1 MANRE
6 IRRARRPPARATGAR
21 ANANRSRP
29 FVFGA
34 RANANRSRPFV
45 FGARANNRRNSN
57 NNFKNARNNL
67 NSNNNN
73 NFKNARNNKNFAATK
88 IQALFR
94 GAKARKAFQ
103 RIRAAAANATRNM
116 SRPVNNVAA
125 QNIVRNMRPEAQAA
139 LQTTSRANNRAFEN
153 VAVRNAG
160 RRFPGVNWA
169 VITRDQIRPLA
180 NTLRRELANSNT
192 QKVLV
197 TVASLLVALYLY
209 KIDPAFMTRVQKDT
223 LRKYENTIPYMAAPL
238 LNSSASAP
246 KRMLSALGIMA
257 TQGPTKHR
265 LAWEA
270 KFGNLPN
277 GRTTAGIMLQYIT
290 ILLTVCIGIF
300 PWKREQTIGVMVG
313 ILTIAYHL
321 NIGVH
326 DELKNLYFEEK
337 AAMARVGYKAMVKAI
352 SLAGNG
358 TALAGGYVGGNAGY
372 VMTIGGKSVKFLA
385 NQAA

>member
-6 IRRARRPPARATGAR
+6 IRRARRPAARATGTR
-21 ANANRSRP
+21 TSANRSRP

-34 RANANRSRPFV
+34 S
-45 FGARANNRRNSN
+45 
-57 NNFKNARNNL
+57 
-67 NSNNNN
+67 NN

-103 RIRAAAANATRNM
+103 RIRAAAANATRSMN
-116 SRPVNNVAA
+116 RPVNNAPNGAA
-125 QNIVRNMRPEAQAA
+125 RNIVRNMRPEALAA
-139 LQTTSRANNRAFEN
+139 LRTTRRANNRAFEN

-180 NTLRRELANSNT
+180 NTLRRELANSKT

-197 TVASLLVALYLY
+197 TVGSLLVALYLY

-265 LAWEA
+265 LVWETQ
-270 KFGNLPN
+270 FGNLPN

-300 PWKREQTIGVMVG
+300 PWNKKETTKVMVG
-313 ILTIAYHL
+313 ILAIAYSL

-326 DELKNLYFEEK
+326 NELKNLYFEEK

-358 TALAGGYVGGNAGY
+358 TALVGGYIGGTTGK
-372 VMTIGGKSVKFLA
+372 VMTIGGKSVKYLA

>member
-6 IRRARRPPARATGAR
+6 IRRARRPAARATGTR
-21 ANANRSRP
+21 TSANRSRP

-34 RANANRSRPFV
+34 
-45 FGARANNRRNSN
+45 SN

-116 SRPVNNVAA
+116 SRPVNNAPNGAA
-125 QNIVRNMRPEAQAA
+125 RNIVRNMRPEARAA
-139 LQTTSRANNRAFEN
+139 LRTTSRANNRAFEN

-197 TVASLLVALYLY
+197 TVGSLLVALYLY

-300 PWKREQTIGVMVG
+300 PWKKKETIGVMVG
-313 ILTIAYHL
+313 IFGIAYHL

-358 TALAGGYVGGNAGY
+358 TARAGGYIGGTTGK

>member
-6 IRRARRPPARATGAR
+6 IRRARRPAGRATGTR
-21 ANANRSRP
+21 TSANRSRP

-34 RANANRSRPFV
+34 S
-45 FGARANNRRNSN
+45 
-57 NNFKNARNNL
+57 
-67 NSNNNN
+67 NN

-116 SRPVNNVAA
+116 SRPVNNAPNAA
-125 QNIVRNMRPEAQAA
+125 ARNIVRNMRPEARAA
-139 LQTTSRANNRAFEN
+139 LQTNTRANNRRMEN
-153 VAVRNAG
+153 VAIQNAR

-197 TVASLLVALYLY
+197 TVGSLLVALYLY

-223 LRKYENTIPYMAAPL
+223 LRKYENAIPYMAAPL
-238 LNSSASAP
+238 LNSSASAS

-300 PWKREQTIGVMVG
+300 PWKKKETIGVMVG
-313 ILTIAYHL
+313 IFGIAYHL

-358 TALAGGYVGGNAGY
+358 TVLAGGYVGGRVGN
-372 VMTIGGKSVKFLA
+372 VMKIGGASVKYLA
-385 NQAA
+385 NKAV